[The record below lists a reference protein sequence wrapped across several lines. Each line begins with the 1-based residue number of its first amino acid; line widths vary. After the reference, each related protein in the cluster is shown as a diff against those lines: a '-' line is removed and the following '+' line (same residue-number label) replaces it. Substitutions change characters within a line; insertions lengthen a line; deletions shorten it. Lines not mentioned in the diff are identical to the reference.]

1 MMNYCYAN
9 KDEFKLILCSSDGTK
24 YENIIH
30 DMAEI
35 EVDATHKL
43 QKQWNSSAIRN
54 TMLTKHLS
62 IYWQADCFRHFEV
75 IIHDIP
81 HENAAEYLEELKAFY
96 TAGWKKLWDFNPYIF
111 EYMLGLN

>member
-35 EVDATHKL
+35 EVDATHKFAKTMEQL
-43 QKQWNSSAIRN
+43 GYPKYNVDKTLEHILASGLFSA
-54 TMLTKHLS
+54 
-62 IYWQADCFRHFEV
+62 F
-75 IIHDIP
+75 
-81 HENAAEYLEELKAFY
+81 LK
-96 TAGWKKLWDFNPYIF
+96 
-111 EYMLGLN
+111 

>member
-35 EVDATHKL
+35 EVDATHKFA
-43 QKQWNSSAIRN
+43 KNNGTAR
-54 TMLTKHLS
+54 LS
-62 IYWQADCFRHFEV
+62 EIQC
-75 IIHDIP
+75 
-81 HENAAEYLEELKAFY
+81 
-96 TAGWKKLWDFNPYIF
+96 
-111 EYMLGLN
+111 